1 MLAFNSWYYSWAPSV
16 ARVAAENQVFADA
29 LRVGLAPLFGI
40 LYVARYSYLA
50 AASLSPEAGA
60 IMAGIVAASLIGIVY
75 VAPITY
81 ALVRVLRLQKCLLA
95 LCRILALWTLWAC
108 LLIIAAYAL
117 GSFALMGLATASL
130 VLSMLTLGSV
140 IGARAP
146 AFIKLSIINPALI
159 LSLKP
164 FKRKLL

>member
-16 ARVAAENQVFADA
+16 ARVAAESQVFADV
-29 LRVGLAPLFGI
+29 LRVGLVPLFGI

-50 AASLSPEAGA
+50 ASLSPEAGA
-60 IMAGIVAASLIGIVY
+60 ILAGIVAASLIGVVY

-95 LCRILALWTLWAC
+95 LYRILALWTFGAC

-117 GSFALMGLATASL
+117 NSFTLMGLATASL
-130 VLSMLTLGSV
+130 VLSMLTFGSI
-140 IGARAP
+140 IGARALASMKP
-146 AFIKLSIINPALI
+146 SIMNPALI
-159 LSLKP
+159 LSLKA
-164 FKRKLL
+164 FKRKLP